1 MFVSVRYWWVSQNK
15 TFNHEV
21 GGGYL
26 WSPQVNNKGTRVA
39 AYDFMTEIEPGD
51 IVFSFAGTYIRAIGI
66 ATGRAYESA
75 KPEVF
80 GKSGVVWS
88 DIGWRVPIEFVRLDA
103 PLRPANHMH
112 ILEPLLPQKYS
123 PVRPDGVGN
132 QQYLFPVPDE
142 MAQALLTLTGQ
153 PDLPTVGELTANLD
167 AMSLG
172 YDDQEIIVQAQIS
185 DTDKA
190 QLVLARRGQG
200 VFRHRVRAFEPVCRV
215 TGVAAEHLL
224 IASHIKPWKE
234 ATHQERLDGNN
245 GLFLSPHIDK
255 LFDGGFVSFTHKGRM
270 LVSSQLDP
278 TVLPKWSIEPS
289 RDYGGFNPLQEHFL
303 EHHRESVL
311 KA

>member
-1 MFVSVRYWWVSQNK
+1 MLVSVRYWWVSQNK

-26 WSPQVNNKGTRVA
+26 WSPQLNNKGARVA
-39 AYDFMTEIEPGD
+39 AYDFMTEIEQGD

-66 ATGRAYESA
+66 ATGSAYESA

-103 PLRPANHMH
+103 PIRPANHMH

-132 QQYLFPVPDE
+132 QQYLFPVPDD

-172 YDDQEIIVQAQIS
+172 YDDQEIIVQGQIS

-215 TGVAAEHLL
+215 TGVDAEKLL
-224 IASHIKPWKE
+224 IASHIKPWKA

-255 LFDGGFVSFTHKGRM
+255 LFDGGFISFTHKGRM

-278 TVLPKWSIEPS
+278 NVLPKWSIEPNK
-289 RDYGGFNPLQEHFL
+289 DYGGFNPLQEHFL
-303 EHHRESVL
+303 EHHRELVM